1 MPEEFGPRVFVL
13 HLFYLLEALFSL
25 IDGIFSFVFT
35 DYLCI
40 LLESINYF
48 YSFKYAARP
57 RKRVTKIKVRLYGTK
72 HKMSL
77 IFMWGFGRSTSN
89 PLNNDHLSKILLYA
103 SFLHF
108 LYSTYPPQNFILF
121 LTHSLFFSSI
131 SPLLFFYY
139 NICYYLICPEFPFVD
154 QK

>member
-72 HKMSL
+72 HKMPL

-108 LYSTYPPQNFILF
+108 LYSTFPLIEFYSFSHTFSLLLSPASALF
-121 LTHSLFFSSI
+121 SFSI
-131 SPLLFFYY
+131 T
-139 NICYYLICPEFPFVD
+139 IFVII
-154 QK
+154 